1 LSEAKEVIIRIRR
14 YNEQKG
20 EYWSEYMLKV
30 DKYTQM
36 TEALR
41 LIKAHQDPSISYRAS
56 CHMAV
61 CGSCGMKING
71 APKLACKTR
80 VLEEAEKNNG
90 MVIVEPMSYYKV
102 VKDLVVDME
111 PFYEKMEKVIPR
123 LMPSK
128 EVEEGQ
134 VEPRL
139 LPETQET
146 LWRHGQCIWCG
157 LCVSMCP
164 VLPIDDNFL
173 GPAAHAKAF
182 RFIFDPRDTL
192 TQERLK
198 IVAESAWRCTYCY
211 QCVQACPRDIEPAE
225 TIIKTRKE
233 TFKLKQSSP
242 SLNLGRKH
250 SVALKK
256 SISETGK
263 VEGATVFVGSY
274 GLSKSIRDLI
284 YQFRENPDSLAN
296 YLIRQKKVSDIES
309 IKKIVGE

>member
-111 PFYEKMEKVIPR
+111 PFYEKMEKVIP
-123 LMPSK
+123 
-128 EVEEGQ
+128 G
-134 VEPRL
+134 
-139 LPETQET
+139 
-146 LWRHGQCIWCG
+146 
-157 LCVSMCP
+157 
-164 VLPIDDNFL
+164 
-173 GPAAHAKAF
+173 
-182 RFIFDPRDTL
+182 
-192 TQERLK
+192 
-198 IVAESAWRCTYCY
+198 
-211 QCVQACPRDIEPAE
+211 
-225 TIIKTRKE
+225 
-233 TFKLKQSSP
+233 
-242 SLNLGRKH
+242 
-250 SVALKK
+250 
-256 SISETGK
+256 
-263 VEGATVFVGSY
+263 
-274 GLSKSIRDLI
+274 
-284 YQFRENPDSLAN
+284 
-296 YLIRQKKVSDIES
+296 
-309 IKKIVGE
+309 